1 MSATFRVGIIG
12 TGWVA
17 VDRHIPSFRANPGV
31 EVVGVFDRNQARA
44 HEVADRLGIGFVA
57 SSREQLFAAG
67 LDAVSVATSPWSHA
81 EHVIAALE
89 AGLHVFCEKPMALDL
104 RQARTMADA
113 AASAGKI
120 LTISHNF
127 IRSRASQQAHGYLG
141 PNPDLRWVSAVQLS
155 SEARRLPVWYRDLPA
170 GLLFDEVPHLL
181 YTLRDWCG
189 PLRVAHASATW
200 RADGH
205 PGVVNVQ
212 FEGAVPAQ
220 ATLVFGAPLSEWH
233 VTVVGA
239 RRVVDLDLFRDI
251 AIRLGSDHA
260 HEALDIARTSA
271 KAMLD
276 HGLGFARSGFEL
288 ARGRQ
293 RWGHDQTIAAF
304 VGAARG
310 QNANPVPISDALAVV
325 EMTDDLLDRIDARE
339 RLSPGSAS
347 A

>member
-1 MSATFRVGIIG
+1 MFRVGIIG

-17 VDRHIPSFRANPGV
+17 CDRHIPSFRAIPGV
-31 EVVGVFDRNQARA
+31 EVVGVFDRNQERA
-44 HEVADRLGIGFVA
+44 HEVADRMGIDFVA
-57 SSREQLFAAG
+57 SSREELFAIG

-81 EHVIAALE
+81 EHVGAALA

-104 RQARTMADA
+104 QQARTMAEA
-113 AASAGKI
+113 AASAAKI

-127 IRSRASQQAHGYLG
+127 IRSRASQLAHAYLG
-141 PNPDLRWVSAVQLS
+141 PDPELTWVSAVQLS

-189 PLRVAHASATW
+189 PLRLAHASATW

-205 PGVVNVQ
+205 PGVVTAL

-233 VTVVGA
+233 VTLVGP

-251 AIRLGSDHA
+251 AVRLPSDHA
-260 HEALDIARTSA
+260 HGAIDIARTSA

-276 HGLGFARSGFEL
+276 HGLGFVRSGVEL

-293 RWGHDQTIAAF
+293 RWGHDKTIAEF

-310 QNANPVPISDALAVV
+310 QNANPVPVSDALAVV
-325 EMTDDLLDRIDARE
+325 EMTDDLLDRIGARE
-339 RLSPGSAS
+339 HVSPRSAS
-347 A
+347 G